1 VIELSS
7 PAGSVDGEFNDAV
20 GEVTVEVL
28 RLVDEEKSRSTDGK
42 GLSGSRSDLLQKHL
56 LWKMESE
63 CAGWILSSSILLQM
77 FLVC

>member
-42 GLSGSRSDLLQKHL
+42 GLSGS
-56 LWKMESE
+56 
-63 CAGWILSSSILLQM
+63 
-77 FLVC
+77 